1 MKKFRSL
8 GCLMA
13 LILTVLSLQPALAAS
28 MGADQ
33 GAAAE
38 DSAPAYAGYDVSLE
52 VDGGFLTLRI
62 PEGYQYQPVERTEQ
76 ESYPYRYTFI
86 NEEAGIQFSVFS
98 TLSRQKDQ
106 DLFLSKLYDSSN
118 GFILYEDVPIGER
131 AYIVYTNETFPYD
144 YGFLVRTDTGYSYQ
158 FSYILPEGSMTDEIP
173 EEAVWILETLTISEA
188 SM

>member
-118 GFILYEDVPIGER
+118 GFILYEDVSIGE
-131 AYIVYTNETFPYD
+131 YTTLSIQMKRFPMTMA
-144 YGFLVRTDTGYSYQ
+144 FLCAQIPDTAISSPTSYRR
-158 FSYILPEGSMTDEIP
+158 
-173 EEAVWILETLTISEA
+173 EA
-188 SM
+188 

>member
-62 PEGYQYQPVERTEQ
+62 PEGYRDQPVERTER

-86 NEEAGIQFSVFS
+86 NVFS
-98 TLSRQKDQ
+98 TLQRQKDQ

-131 AYIVYTNETFPYD
+131 TYIVYTNETFPYD

-173 EEAVWILETLTISEA
+173 EEAVWILEALTISEDPV
-188 SM
+188 